1 MSTRKK
7 GDRVSII
14 EKGVEYFG
22 KIVKA
27 ARKECTID
35 FDDGEDG
42 IYDYTELVGGD
53 LTLVV
58 SGNKS
63 ISITKDLYDRC
74 RKKIGM
80 SDVMIASYPD
90 AEALKRSADGMHSKS
105 DPDARVKEG
114 VRPKQV
120 KFPEM
125 LKDVF
130 TFESVLEAKFI
141 KTNREHY
148 DRGNLQQFLLLIN
161 RRYGTQKP
169 IRIVEDK
176 SLVPKKRELV
186 THYTIYFE
194 KG

>member
-1 MSTRKK
+1 MARQKK
-7 GDRVSII
+7 KTKKRENLPIQQATPAEGRLH
-14 EKGVEYFG
+14 Y
-22 KIVKA
+22 VKTQ
-27 ARKECTID
+27 EP
-35 FDDGEDG
+35 
-42 IYDYTELVGGD
+42 EL
-53 LTLVV
+53 
-58 SGNKS
+58 
-63 ISITKDLYDRC
+63 YERC
-74 RKKIGM
+74 SKVIGM
-80 SDVMIASYPD
+80 SDEMIKSYPD
-90 AEALKRSADGMHSKS
+90 VESLKRSANGMHSKS

-114 VRPKQV
+114 VRPEPP

-130 TFESVLEAKFI
+130 TLESVLEAKFI

-186 THYTIYFE
+186 THYTIYFM